1 MMKKAFTLIEL
12 IFVIVV
18 IGVLSAV
25 AIPKFA
31 HLTDNAK
38 ITAELATA
46 SAIQTQLDA
55 INSEWL
61 VNRCDDWT
69 WGFGGT
75 YAELNAKGYPTTLNL
90 DKLVKSAQDWTCT
103 GNTCTGP
110 ASDPTKGTTHCK
122 ADKPCIGESWTYD
135 SNNGTFKLN

>member
-1 MMKKAFTLIEL
+1 MKKAFTLIEL

-25 AIPKFA
+25 AIPKFS
-31 HLTDNAK
+31 HLTDNSK

-61 VNRCDDWT
+61 VNRCKDWT

-75 YAELNAKGYPTTLNL
+75 YAELNTKGYPTDLNL
-90 DKLVKSAQDWTCT
+90 SKLVKKATDWTCT
-103 GNTCTGP
+103 SDTCTGP
-110 ASDPTKGTTHCK
+110 ASNPTKGTTHCK
-122 ADKPCIGESWTYD
+122 ADKPCIGKSWRYNST
-135 SNNGTFKLN
+135 NGTFTLN